1 MNNRTITSKITWW
14 VKHHLIF
21 LLSSA
26 ATAVWSSP
34 LEPPRRIQNCSGSL
48 EQLPRTQ
55 RPTSLHSKR
64 SKDSSEGGE
73 GHRSQAQHHQQS
85 CESTSSRSSAFSIVI
100 SISISSSSS
109 SSSMISME
117 LAGHSER
124 SNDRGASG
132 KESLDW
138 QEGEQNFWS
147 SFCAFFYLDSMCGTQ
162 FCR

>member
-14 VKHHLIF
+14 AKHHLIF

-34 LEPPRRIQNCSGSL
+34 LEPLWRIQSSSDSL
-48 EQLPRTQ
+48 EQLSRTQ

-100 SISISSSSS
+100 SISISSSS
-109 SSSMISME
+109 MISTV
-117 LAGHSER
+117 LAGYSAR

-138 QEGEQNFWS
+138 QEGEQNFC
-147 SFCAFFYLDSMCGTQ
+147 SFFLRWQRVWNSVL
-162 FCR
+162 